1 MTRLLF
7 FAAAF
12 LTLAAPA
19 GAAVRIGGVDASG
32 YPEVRLTI
40 LASGKPYLREDGRA
54 VAGAQVA
61 NLGEAKS
68 VVLAVD
74 RSQSMRGRSLRDAS
88 AAAREFVAA
97 KRAGDRI
104 QVVGFGRQA
113 LGLTTF
119 SSSPTDALAAL
130 GSLRADTRSGTAL
143 YDAVVR
149 ASAALKRENQ
159 PGRVIL
165 VVTDGHDVSSRTT
178 LELAIAAAQRARAS
192 VYAIGIAGPDF
203 TPGPLRRLTAGTGG
217 TYLEARSSAD
227 LRALYA
233 RIGNALARTWQVR
246 YATAARPGE
255 RVLLA
260 VAVAGEGRT
269 RRQVQLRVSGLDRV
283 AAAPA
288 PAVLPRG
295 VWRSD
300 AAPAVLAA
308 AVGALVLLAL
318 WFFAA
323 ARGGSWLQSRITP
336 HLGTP
341 QAAVRGKRRR
351 QTGSL
356 RKRIVAATESAFA
369 NVKQFRALQRL
380 LTRADLP
387 LLAAELLYIC
397 VGVGLV
403 FALIATAMGT
413 PALLSLVLM
422 GVGGSAPWWWVWY
435 RARSRAKAFDN
446 QLPDLLITIA
456 ASLKAG
462 HSFRHAIQA
471 VVEEGADP
479 AAKEFR
485 RVLTETRLGRPM
497 DVALSEMGERVG
509 SRNLTFVLNSVSIQR
524 QIGGSLAGLFDMV
537 AETVRQRQQFQRK
550 IRSLTAMGRMSAY
563 VLGGLPFAVA
573 LLITLINPAY
583 MAPLWDSGRGHQ
595 MVGAGLAMLAIGGAF
610 LKKIVSF
617 KG

>member
-1 MTRLLF
+1 VRRALLV
-7 FAAAF
+7 AAAS
-12 LTLAAPA
+12 LALAAPA
-19 GAAVRIGGVDASG
+19 GAAVRIGGVDTSG
-32 YPEVRLTI
+32 YPELRLTVV
-40 LASGKPYLREDGRA
+40 APGKPYLREDGRG

-61 NLGEAKS
+61 NLGLAKS

-74 RSQSMRGRSLRDAS
+74 RSQSMSGQSLRDAS
-88 AAAREFVAA
+88 AATRGFVAS

-104 QVVGFGRQA
+104 QVVGFGREA

-119 SSSPTDALAAL
+119 SSSPTDALAVL
-130 GSLRADTRSGTAL
+130 GSLRADGRSGTAL
-143 YDAVVR
+143 YDAIVR
-149 ASAALKRENQ
+149 ASTALRRENQ

-165 VVTDGHDVSSRTT
+165 VVTDGADVSSRAT
-178 LELAIAAAQRARAS
+178 LETAIAAAQRARAS

-203 TPGPLRRLTAGTGG
+203 TPDPLRRLAAGTGG
-217 TYLEARSSAD
+217 TYLQARSSAD
-227 LRALYA
+227 LSALYSH
-233 RIGNALARTWQVR
+233 IGNALAHTWQVR
-246 YATAARPGE
+246 YVTAARPGE
-255 RVLLA
+255 RVSLA
-260 VAVAGEGRT
+260 VGAAGQGTT
-269 RRQVQLRVSGLDRV
+269 RRQVELRVSGFDGV
-283 AAAPA
+283 AAAPT

-397 VGVGLV
+397 IGVGLF
-403 FALIATAMGT
+403 FALIGTALGT
-413 PALLSLVLM
+413 PALITFVLM
-422 GVGGSAPWWWVWY
+422 VGGGSAPVWWVWY

-497 DVALSEMGERVG
+497 DVALGEMGERVG

-573 LLITLINPAY
+573 VLISLINPSY
-583 MAPLWDSGRGHQ
+583 MQPLWHSDRGHQ
-595 MVGAGLAMLAIGGAF
+595 MVGAGLVMLGIGGAF

>member
-1 MTRLLF
+1 MRRLL
-7 FAAAF
+7 AVTAAF
-12 LTLAAPA
+12 LALATQA
-19 GAAVRIGGVDASG
+19 GAAVRIGGVDTSG
-32 YPEVRLTI
+32 YPELRLTV
-40 LASGKPYLREDGRA
+40 LASGKPFLREDGRS
-54 VAGAQVA
+54 VVGAQVA
-61 NLGEAKS
+61 NLGLAKS

-74 RSQSMRGRSLRDAS
+74 RSQSMSGGSLRNAS
-88 AAAREFVAA
+88 AAARAFVAA
-97 KRAGDRI
+97 KRPGDRI
-104 QVVGFGRQA
+104 QVVGFGRDA

-119 SSSPTDALAAL
+119 SSSPADALAVL
-130 GSLRADTRSGTAL
+130 GSLRADARSGTAL
-143 YDAVVR
+143 YDAIVR
-149 ASAALKRENQ
+149 ASSALRRENQ
-159 PGRVIL
+159 PGRIIL
-165 VVTDGHDVSSRTT
+165 VVTDGADVSSRAT
-178 LELAIAAAQRARAS
+178 LDTAIVAAQRARAS

-203 TPGPLRRLTAGTGG
+203 TPEPLRQLAAGTGG
-217 TYLEARSSAD
+217 TYLQARSSAD
-227 LRALYA
+227 LSALYT

-255 RVLLA
+255 RVSLA
-260 VAVAGEGRT
+260 VGAVGEGTT
-269 RRQVQLRVSGLDRV
+269 RRQVELDVSGLDGV
-283 AAAPA
+283 ATAPA
-288 PAVLPRG
+288 PALLPRG
-295 VWRSD
+295 VWRSG

-323 ARGGSWLQSRITP
+323 ARGGSWLQSRIRP

-351 QTGSL
+351 ETGSV

-387 LLAAELLYIC
+387 LLAAELLYVSI
-397 VGVGLV
+397 GVGLV
-403 FALIATAMGT
+403 FVLIAAAAGAPALI
-413 PALLSLVLM
+413 SLVLM
-422 GVGGSAPWWWVWY
+422 AAGGSAPVWWVFY
-435 RARSRAKAFDN
+435 RARARAKAFDN

-485 RVLTETRLGRPM
+485 RVLTETRLGRPI
-497 DVALSEMGERVG
+497 DIALAEMGERVG

-573 LLITLINPAY
+573 ILISLINPTY
-583 MAPLWDSGRGHQ
+583 MQPLWHSSRGHQ
-595 MVGAGLAMLAIGGAF
+595 MVGAGLVMLGIGGAF